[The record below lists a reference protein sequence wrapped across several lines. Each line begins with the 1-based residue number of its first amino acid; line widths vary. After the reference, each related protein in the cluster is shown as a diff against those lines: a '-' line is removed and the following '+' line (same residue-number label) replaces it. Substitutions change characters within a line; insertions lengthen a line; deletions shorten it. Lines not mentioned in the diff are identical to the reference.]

1 MSGGHPK
8 NAALATALAFHYQVL
23 IGMNQSFLLQDGQS
37 IWFEKDGDIS
47 ITGQDL
53 SQAKQ
58 TEVKKYA
65 GTLTDNHINLWNTL
79 KNWLASE
86 FQHEGYGALV
96 LYSTQSFG
104 STTKLKDWN
113 VQSTDQRL
121 QTLQEIYAERKPEEI
136 NAKEPS
142 EIVKLQKA
150 VMDSD
155 ISPLKCILAKVIL
168 HLEADNEGELRKKFF
183 LSLDGSIPKS
193 NQQAYAEALIGFIYE
208 KATPNSWVIT
218 KMEFDQ
224 KREALTAQFR
234 PRLFTIPSFEL
245 RDATQ
250 EELDTHSDALF
261 VQKIHAIQ
269 YADALPEAVGNW
281 LELHNSLREE
291 LHGYPQFRNTAARYQ
306 DQLTRNFKRKYATIS
321 RKTGDVISRSKDLYD
336 EVINEQPFGIE
347 GYENPDYVF
356 KNGLIHDAMDSEGK
370 NLQWRVNNDELS

>member
-155 ISPLKCILAKVIL
+155 ISRLKCILAKVIL

-224 KREALTAQFR
+224 KREALTA
-234 PRLFTIPSFEL
+234 
-245 RDATQ
+245 
-250 EELDTHSDALF
+250 
-261 VQKIHAIQ
+261 
-269 YADALPEAVGNW
+269 
-281 LELHNSLREE
+281 
-291 LHGYPQFRNTAARYQ
+291 
-306 DQLTRNFKRKYATIS
+306 
-321 RKTGDVISRSKDLYD
+321 
-336 EVINEQPFGIE
+336 
-347 GYENPDYVF
+347 
-356 KNGLIHDAMDSEGK
+356 
-370 NLQWRVNNDELS
+370 